1 MSEGYCLIS
10 LNDELYYKLCKR
22 LIENIRKYDSQRP
35 ICVFYDND
43 ELKNKYFSTEQ
54 INPDKYIFK
63 LFDSEKII
71 EQYGLQKCNINL
83 ENSWN
88 KYGLIP
94 KLFHIVLSPFEK
106 SLFFDVDM
114 IINTDFEMFWN
125 YLEKSPYPFMIPGES
140 DSNNRSPYHWHW
152 GAISSVMHSCGFSVP
167 QLFTTIIGSR
177 GVNHQDYI
185 NCIKIILCNRHQWNI
200 QEKFRDGIVDEI
212 IFACL
217 FGLHSYRPHN
227 ELFNFL
233 HHSGKIDPIN
243 KEVQ

>member
-22 LIENIRKYDSQRP
+22 LIENIRRYDSHRP
-35 ICVFYDND
+35 ICIFYDNH
-43 ELKNKYFSTEQ
+43 ELKNKYFTFEKD
-54 INPDKYIFK
+54 IYKYIFK
-63 LFDSEKII
+63 VFHSDKII
-71 EQYGLQKCNINL
+71 EQYNFQDCQINL

-94 KLFHIVLSPFEK
+94 KLFHVVLSPFEK
-106 SLFFDVDM
+106 TLFFDVDM
-114 IINTDFEMFWN
+114 IINTDFKMFWN

-140 DSNNRSPYHWHW
+140 DENNCSPGHWHW
-152 GAISSVMHSCGFSVP
+152 GAIYSVIQSCDFSVP
-167 QLFTTIIGSR
+167 QLFTTVIGSR
-177 GVNHQDYI
+177 GVNHENYI
-185 NCIKIILCNRHQWNI
+185 NCIKFILTNRHQWNI

-217 FGLHSYRPHN
+217 FGLNGYRPQN

-233 HHSGKIDPIN
+233 HSSGKIDAIN